1 MTNAEKM
8 EIELMGAHTIAWKNM
23 IAKRNRNARI
33 KEEIK
38 NCAIASGIVI
48 AGSIDWGDAVC
59 KALGL

>member
-1 MTNAEKM
+1 MTSAERMK
-8 EIELMGAHTIAWKNM
+8 IDFVGSHTIAWKKM

>member
-1 MTNAEKM
+1 
-8 EIELMGAHTIAWKNM
+8 M

>member
-1 MTNAEKM
+1 MK
-8 EIELMGAHTIAWKNM
+8 IDFVGSHTIAWKKM

-33 KEEIK
+33 KEEVK